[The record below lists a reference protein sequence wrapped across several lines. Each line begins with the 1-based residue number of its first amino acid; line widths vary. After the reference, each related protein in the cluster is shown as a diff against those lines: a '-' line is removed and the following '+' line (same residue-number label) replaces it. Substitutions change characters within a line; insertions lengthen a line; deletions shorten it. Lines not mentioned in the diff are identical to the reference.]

1 MLALE
6 LETDDLMVALLAEG
20 VDRNYGVFQCLVRV
34 FNVAL
39 LAEGVDR
46 NISGQC
52 ISSRHLVALL
62 AEGVD
67 RNILADAVTDLFPR
81 RPPRGGRG

>member
-1 MLALE
+1 M
-6 LETDDLMVALLAEG
+6 TRRRSVSTTPT
-20 VDRNYGVFQCLVRV
+20 
-34 FNVAL
+34 VAL

-46 NISGQC
+46 NIVYS
-52 ISSRHLVALL
+52 ITAPYASTVALL

-67 RNILADAVTDLFPR
+67 RNLNTIIEAWPTIG

>member
-1 MLALE
+1 MVSLSRS
-6 LETDDLMVALLAEG
+6 TVALLAEG
-20 VDRNYGVFQCLVRV
+20 VDRNVYDPAMVEAALH
-34 FNVAL
+34 VAL

-46 NISGQC
+46 NLGSLGIEGVSKK
-52 ISSRHLVALL
+52 VAHL

-67 RNILADAVTDLFPR
+67 RNFSRMNFVRLFSR